1 MNRRPVNSSRV
12 ASVGWEDG
20 LMEVEFRSGEIYH
33 YHEVPESTFQT
44 LVGASSV
51 GKHLEQVIDKHEHT
65 KVK

>member
-1 MNRRPVNSSRV
+1 
-12 ASVGWEDG
+12 
-20 LMEVEFRSGEIYH
+20 MEVEFRSGEIYH